1 MFSTSI
7 KGVTPNSFQ
16 SLDINDKQRDYDYC
30 VSILAFIYFFY
41 NLQYDP
47 MSESDSDL
55 HTMRDYLQ
63 NLAKAKQK
71 HLETVQRKRK

>member
-1 MFSTSI
+1 
-7 KGVTPNSFQ
+7 
-16 SLDINDKQRDYDYC
+16 
-30 VSILAFIYFFY
+30 
-41 NLQYDP
+41 
-47 MSESDSDL
+47 MSESDADL